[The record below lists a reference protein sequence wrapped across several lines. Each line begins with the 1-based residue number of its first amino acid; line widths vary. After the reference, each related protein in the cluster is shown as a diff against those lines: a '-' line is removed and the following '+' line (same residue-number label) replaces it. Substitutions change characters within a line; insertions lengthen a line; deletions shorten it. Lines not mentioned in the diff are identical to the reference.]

1 MDSRQDDGF
10 FAAYVAPIA
19 APSQKRP
26 GGMRRSPM
34 FTPARR
40 RSAAPALVVSA
51 LALVIAAAGPSASVQ
66 ARTNVSRVPAGTSGQ
81 PWRNPHQPAQ
91 VRASELLAALSTDQ
105 KIQLALGNFAALAS
119 FGVPVLN
126 ADDGPDGLRNHG
138 TTAMPSGQA
147 LAATFDRALA
157 FAYGQVVG
165 SEARGEG
172 FNEWLG
178 PAVDIARTPLAGR
191 QPEAEGED
199 PYLAG
204 NTSAQV
210 VRGAQG
216 QHIIS
221 TLKHYT
227 AYNQDWGR
235 IGLQTTVPSPFV
247 RGPGVNVA
255 VSERA
260 LQEIYEAPFRTAVQ
274 QGHVDSVMCSYNQ
287 INGLPSCENPATLGD
302 LKQGGGL
309 KGFVVPDFGFAVR
322 DPLAAALAGVDLP
335 ALPGGGSGGLTAAEF
350 TSGQIPASRLDDI
363 DLRILYAIFDSGV
376 FDNPL
381 PATPSTEVSAPA
393 HQQVAAQVAEA
404 GMVLLKNDHQV
415 LPLSGKVRSV
425 AVIGPS
431 GDDAVFVTGGS
442 AGVPLAAGQAVTPL
456 AGITARAASAGIQV
470 TSAQGSAGDVAA
482 PALVPS
488 SALTPS
494 SGTGPGLL
502 GTYWSNG
509 DFSGAPV
516 ATRVDPAVDLSAAPS
531 ETGALWS
538 AKWTGTLTPTET
550 GLYRFSLAESG
561 IATLKIA
568 GQTFGPAYREATQFI
583 VGPHYVLQGAVR
595 LTAGTPVPV
604 EIDYSSISG
613 LFSQEIHF
621 GWEPPSQSGIPA
633 AVAAARQADVAVVF
647 ANDAQGEGMDRASL
661 SLPGDQDQLISA
673 VADANRHTVVV
684 LNTGGP
690 VLMPWLHSVDGV
702 LEAWYPG
709 QTFGTA
715 IAAVLFGDADP
726 AGRLPVTFPAS
737 DTQGPAPAT
746 RPQHYPGVN
755 GVVSYDEG
763 LDVGYRW
770 YDATRQQ
777 PLFPFGYG
785 LSYQSFAVS
794 GVHAAYDPH
803 GGDVTVVATVTN
815 TSWRSGPATLELY
828 LVSPPAAQEPPK
840 QLKGYSNVDLAPG
853 QSKLVRFR
861 LSASNLAYYDPNS
874 SQFTVAPGRYTVLAG
889 TSSTELD
896 HAASFKVGP

>member
-1 MDSRQDDGF
+1 
-10 FAAYVAPIA
+10 
-19 APSQKRP
+19 
-26 GGMRRSPM
+26 M

-40 RSAAPALVVSA
+40 RAAPALVVSA
-51 LALVIAAAGPSASVQ
+51 LALVVAAGPSVSVQ
-66 ARTNVSRVPAGTSGQ
+66 ARTNVPLVSADQSGQ
-81 PWRNPHQPAQ
+81 PWRNPDQPAE

-119 FGVPVLN
+119 FGVPALN
-126 ADDGPDGLRNHG
+126 ADDGPDGLRNPG

-199 PYLAG
+199 PFLAG

-210 VRGAQG
+210 VLGAQR
-216 QHIIS
+216 QHIIA

-235 IGLQTTVPSPFV
+235 IGLENAPNQFA
-247 RGPGVNVA
+247 RGPAVNVA

-274 QGHVDSVMCSYNQ
+274 QGGLDSVMCSYNQ
-287 INGLPSCENPATLGD
+287 INGVPSCENPATLGD
-302 LKQGGGL
+302 LKNGGGL

-322 DPLAAALAGVDLP
+322 DPVAAALAGVDLP
-335 ALPGGGSGGLTAAEF
+335 ALPGAPSGLTAADF
-350 TSGQIPASRLDDI
+350 TSGQIPAARLDDI
-363 DLRILYAIFDSGV
+363 DRRILFAIFDSGV
-376 FDNPL
+376 FDYPL
-381 PATPSTEVSAPA
+381 PAPPSAEVSTPE
-393 HQQVAAQVAEA
+393 HQQVATQVAEA
-404 GMVLLKNDHQV
+404 SMVLLKNDHHL
-415 LPLSGKVRSV
+415 LPLSRKVHSI

-431 GDDAVFVTGGS
+431 GSDAVFVTGGS
-442 AGVPLAAGQAVTPL
+442 AGVPLAPGQAVTPL
-456 AGITARAASAGIQV
+456 TGITARAASARVNI

-488 SALTPS
+488 AALTPS
-494 SGTGPGLL
+494 SGTGQGLL
-502 GTYWSNG
+502 GTYWGNG
-509 DFSGAPV
+509 DFSGTPV
-516 ATRVDPAVDLSAAPS
+516 LTRVDPTVDLSGAPS
-531 ETGALWS
+531 QTGALWS
-538 AKWTGTLTPTET
+538 ARWTGTLTPAET

-561 IATLKIA
+561 LATLKIA
-568 GQTFGPAYREATQFI
+568 GQTFGPAYREATQFL

-621 GWEPPSQSGIPA
+621 GWQTPSQSGIPA
-633 AVAAARQADVAVVF
+633 AVAAARHADVAIVF
-647 ANDAQGEGMDRASL
+647 ANDAQGEGMDRSSL
-661 SLPGDQDQLISA
+661 ALPGDQDQLIEA
-673 VADANRHTVVV
+673 VADANRHTIVV

-690 VLMPWLHSVDGV
+690 VLMPWLHKVDGV

-746 RPQHYPGVN
+746 QPQHYPGVN

-770 YDATRQQ
+770 YDATGQQ

-785 LSYQSFAVS
+785 LSYEHFAVS
-794 GVHAAYDPH
+794 GVHASYNPH
-803 GGDVTVVATVTN
+803 SGDATVVATVKN
-815 TSWRSGPATLELY
+815 TSSLHGPATLELY
-828 LVSPPAAQEPPK
+828 LVSPAPAQEPPE
-840 QLKGYSNVDLAPG
+840 QLKGYANVDLAPG
-853 QSKLVRFR
+853 HSKLVLFR
-861 LSASNLAYYDPNS
+861 LSPSDLAYYDLNS
-874 SQFTVAPGRYTVLAG
+874 SRFTVAPGRYTVLVG

-896 HAASFKVGP
+896 HAASFTVGL

>member
-1 MDSRQDDGF
+1 MITLARRR
-10 FAAYVAPIA
+10 IA
-19 APSQKRP
+19 AP
-26 GGMRRSPM
+26 
-34 FTPARR
+34 AI
-40 RSAAPALVVSA
+40 VVSA
-51 LALVIAAAGPSASVQ
+51 LALVIAVGGSPVSAQTTS
-66 ARTNVSRVPAGTSGQ
+66 VSRVSADASGQ
-81 PWRNPHQPAQ
+81 PWRNPHQPAE
-91 VRASELLAALSTDQ
+91 VRANELLAALSTDQ
-105 KIQLALGNFAALAS
+105 KIQLALGNFAALTG
-119 FGVPVLN
+119 FGVPALK
-126 ADDGPDGLRNHG
+126 ADDGPDGLRNPG

-157 FAYGQVVG
+157 QAYGQVVG

-199 PYLAG
+199 PFLAG
-204 NTSAQV
+204 NTAAQV
-210 VRGAQG
+210 IVGAQS

-235 IGLQTTVPSPFV
+235 IGFEIAPSPFV

-274 QGHVDSVMCSYNQ
+274 QGRVDSVMCSYNQ

-302 LKQGGGL
+302 LKQGDGL
-309 KGFVVPDFGFAVR
+309 RGFVVPDFGFAVR
-322 DPLAAALAGVDLP
+322 DPVAAALAGVDLP
-335 ALPGGGSGGLTAAEF
+335 ALPGNTSGLTAADF
-350 TSGQIPASRLDDI
+350 TSGTIPAARLDDI
-363 DLRILYAIFDSGV
+363 DQRILYAIFASGV
-376 FDNPL
+376 FDHPL
-381 PATPSTEVSAPA
+381 PATPSTEVSTPQ
-393 HQQVAAQVAEA
+393 HQQVATQVAEA
-404 GMVLLKNDHQV
+404 GSVLLKNDHQV
-415 LPLSGKVRSV
+415 LPLSGNVRSI
-425 AVIGPS
+425 ALIGPA
-431 GDDAVFVTGGS
+431 GNDAVFVTGGS
-442 AGVPLAAGQAVTPL
+442 AGVPLAAGQAVTPQ

-470 TSAQGSAGDVAA
+470 TSVQGSAGDVAS
-482 PALVPS
+482 PTLVPS
-488 SALTPS
+488 SALAPS

-502 GTYWSNG
+502 GTYWNNG

-516 ATRVDPAVDLSAAPS
+516 LTRVDPAVDLSSAPTQ
-531 ETGALWS
+531 TGALWS
-538 AKWTGTLTPTET
+538 AKWTGTLSPAET

-568 GQTFGPAYREATQFI
+568 GQTFGPAYREATQFL
-583 VGPHYVLQGAVR
+583 VGPHYVLQGAVQ
-595 LTAGTPVPV
+595 LTAGKPVPV

-621 GWEPPSQSGIPA
+621 GWQTPSQSGIPA
-633 AVAAARQADVAVVF
+633 AVEAARQADVAIVF
-647 ANDAQGEGMDRASL
+647 ANDAQGEGMDRTSL

-673 VADANRHTVVV
+673 VANANRRTIVV

-715 IAAVLFGDADP
+715 IAGVLFGDASP

-737 DTQGPAPAT
+737 DAQGPAPVT
-746 RPQHYPGVN
+746 QPQHYPGVN

-770 YDATRQQ
+770 YDATGQQ

-785 LSYQSFAVS
+785 LSYESFAVS
-794 GVHAAYDPH
+794 RVHASYNAAD
-803 GGDVTVVATVTN
+803 GVATVAARVTN
-815 TSWRSGPATLELY
+815 TSSRPGPAPLELY

-840 QLKGYSNVDLAPG
+840 QLKGYATVNLAPG
-853 QSKLVRFR
+853 QSRVVLFR
-861 LSASNLAYYDPNS
+861 LRPSDLAYYNQS
-874 SQFTVAPGRYTVLAG
+874 SNTFTVAPGSYTVLVG

-896 HAASFKVGP
+896 HAASFNAGQ

>member
-1 MDSRQDDGF
+1 
-10 FAAYVAPIA
+10 
-19 APSQKRP
+19 
-26 GGMRRSPM
+26 M
-34 FTPARR
+34 FTLARR
-40 RSAAPALVVSA
+40 RGAAPALVVSA
-51 LALVIAAAGPSASVQ
+51 LALVIAAAGPSVSAQ
-66 ARTNVSRVPAGTSGQ
+66 ARTNVSRVSADGPGQ
-81 PWRNPHQPAQ
+81 PWRDPRLPAE
-91 VRASELLAALSTDQ
+91 VRAKELLAALSTDQ

-119 FGVPVLN
+119 FGVPELN
-126 ADDGPDGLRNHG
+126 ADDGPDGLRNPG

-147 LAATFDRALA
+147 LAATFDRTLA
-157 FAYGQVVG
+157 QAYGQVVG

-178 PAVDIARTPLAGR
+178 PAADIARTPLAGR

-199 PYLAG
+199 PFLAG
-204 NTSAQV
+204 NTAAQV
-210 VRGAQG
+210 IRGAQS

-235 IGLQTTVPSPFV
+235 IGFEIAPSPFV
-247 RGPGVNVA
+247 RGPGVNVV

-260 LQEIYEAPFRTAVQ
+260 LQEIYEAPFRAAVQ

-287 INGLPSCENPATLGD
+287 INGLPSCENPTTLGD
-302 LKQGGGL
+302 LKNGGGL

-322 DPLAAALAGVDLP
+322 DPVAAALAGVDLP
-335 ALPGGGSGGLTAAEF
+335 GLPGAPSGLTEADF

-363 DLRILYAIFDSGV
+363 DLRILFAIFDSGV
-376 FDNPL
+376 FDYPL
-381 PATPSTEVSAPA
+381 PAPPSTEVSTPQ

-404 GMVLLKNDHQV
+404 GMVLLKNDHHV
-415 LPLSGKVRSV
+415 LPLSEKVHSI

-442 AGVPLAAGQAVTPL
+442 AGVPLAPGQAVTPL
-456 AGITARAASAGIQV
+456 AGISARAASAGVHV
-470 TSAQGSAGDVAA
+470 TSVQGSAGDVAS
-482 PALVPS
+482 PTLVPS
-488 SALTPS
+488 AVLTPS

-509 DFSGAPV
+509 EFRGAP
-516 ATRVDPAVDLSAAPS
+516 ALTRVDPTVDLSGPPAQA
-531 ETGALWS
+531 GALWS
-538 AKWTGTLTPTET
+538 ARWTGTLTPAET

-568 GQTFGPAYREATQFI
+568 GQTFGPAYREATQFL
-583 VGPHYVLQGAVR
+583 VGPHYVLQGAVQ

-621 GWEPPSQSGIPA
+621 GWQTPSQSGIPA

-647 ANDAQGEGMDRASL
+647 ANDAQGEGMDRTSL
-661 SLPGDQDQLISA
+661 ALPGDQDQLISA

-737 DTQGPAPAT
+737 DTQGPAPVT
-746 RPQHYPGVN
+746 QPQHYPGVN

-770 YDATRQQ
+770 YDATGQQ

-785 LSYQSFAVS
+785 LSYEHLAVS
-794 GVHAAYDPH
+794 AVHASYHPVS
-803 GGDVTVVATVTN
+803 GDATLVATVKN
-815 TSWRSGPATLELY
+815 TSSRPGPATLELY
-828 LVSPPAAQEPPK
+828 LVSPPAAHEPPK
-840 QLKGYSNVDLAPG
+840 QLKGYAKVDLAPG
-853 QSKLVRFR
+853 QSKVVQVR
-861 LSASNLAYYDPNS
+861 LSPADLAYYDANS
-874 SQFTVAPGRYTVLAG
+874 NQFTVAPGGYTVLVG
-889 TSSTELD
+889 TSSTDLS
-896 HAASFKVGP
+896 HKASFEVGQ